1 MVCLIE
7 TVEFMPLKLELPFD
21 AEKQRQLHPVS
32 LHNNSHLKNKSVQ
45 AFAPDIW
52 STSS

>member
-21 AEKQRQLHPVS
+21 AEKQCELHLVS
-32 LHNNSHLKNKSVQ
+32 LHNNSHLKTLVQ

-52 STSS
+52 STFS

>member
-21 AEKQRQLHPVS
+21 AEKQSELQVS
-32 LHNNSHLKNKSVQ
+32 LHNNSLWKNKSVQ
-45 AFAPDIW
+45 AFAQDIW
-52 STSS
+52 FTSS